1 MSDKNHSV
9 TYKVAGMG
17 ADYIY
22 QQDKADNKAGETHQ
36 SLAGHMWY
44 SVSDGTT
51 KSSYGFNSAFEQ
63 MSGEGAVSAFDD
75 AAYQKT
81 IYEVTI
87 QLTEAQY
94 SKLINFSKN
103 PESAGFD
110 SSVYN
115 VLTNS
120 CVDFVYSSLKTIGY
134 NEKEFEGA
142 LLPAANIVPIKNL
155 LDTFGAQ
162 IIRDDLTRRGDYYNS
177 EELQMCLWLDERD
190 VSSNLADSALRT
202 ERIAERNF
210 VAQMQKEINEFNFS
224 LSDLVK
230 PGNGFLYQDTNGITS
245 WNGGAAAFQQH
256 VFENNGLNIFNG
268 GYSWQSNFNQK
279 MDRILSAEKSM
290 QDFINSDFGK
300 ADKALGGKAADV
312 SKKTEDK
319 KADMAEA
326 FGEFTPLV
334 LDLSG
339 DGIKTRSIFD
349 KIKGFEFVPGEKNA
363 YHGWL
368 DRESG
373 FLAFD
378 ENGNNI
384 IDNGRELFG
393 SASEDGFTLL
403 SRLDSNLDGRIDA
416 SDDLFDKLR
425 VWQDKNQNTIS
436 EAGEL
441 MSLQEAKI
449 RSISLED
456 VEATYRPDKNGNTI
470 KWISDYM
477 LESGETR
484 EIADV
489 YFTYS
494 KPNLSIADKMT
505 NSPIDL
511 TLEQQMQSLVNS
523 MTTMDPAT
531 SSETLRAPSTVELH
545 NAPLVAMVGRSELPS
560 DF

>member
-22 QQDKADNKAGETHQ
+22 QQDKAGNKAGDTHQ

-51 KSSYGFNSAFEQ
+51 KNSYGFTSAFEQ

-94 SKLINFSKN
+94 SNLISFSKN
-103 PESAGFD
+103 PDMAGFD
-110 SSVYN
+110 ASTYN

-134 NEKEFEGA
+134 NEKEFEGS
-142 LLPAANIVPIKNL
+142 LVPAANITPIKNL
-155 LDTFGAQ
+155 LDSFGAQ

-177 EELQMCLWLDERD
+177 DELQMCLWLDERD
-190 VSSNLADSALRT
+190 VSSNLLDSGLRN
-202 ERIAERNF
+202 ERIAERDF
-210 VAQMQKEINEFNFS
+210 IAQMQKEINEFNFS

-230 PGNGFLYQDTNGITS
+230 PGNGFLYQDYNGITS
-245 WNGGAAAFQQH
+245 WNGGAAAFQEH
-256 VFENNGLNIFNG
+256 VFENNGLDIFNG

-279 MDRILSAEKSM
+279 MDRINSAEKSM
-290 QDFINSDFGK
+290 QEFINSDFGK
-300 ADKALGGKAADV
+300 ADKALGGKAAEV
-312 SKKTEDK
+312 SKKTEEK
-319 KADMAEA
+319 KADMQEA

-378 ENGNNI
+378 ENDNGI

-416 SDDLFDKLR
+416 ADEFFDKLR

-441 MSLQEAKI
+441 MNLQEAKI

-470 KWISDYM
+470 KLVSNYM

-484 EIADV
+484 EIADI
-489 YFTYS
+489 YFSYS
-494 KPNLSIADKMT
+494 KPTFAIANKMANDPFALS
-505 NSPIDL
+505 
-511 TLEQQMQSLVNS
+511 LEQQTQSFVD
-523 MTTMDPAT
+523 TIAT
-531 SSETLRAPSTVELH
+531 VKSAPRIEVIRVPNTVEQ
-545 NAPLVAMVGRSELPS
+545 NNVPMVAMVGQPELPT

>member
-22 QQDKADNKAGETHQ
+22 QQDKAGNKAGDTHQ

-51 KSSYGFNSAFEQ
+51 KNSYGFTSAFEQ

-94 SKLINFSKN
+94 SNLISFSKN
-103 PESAGFD
+103 PELAGFD
-110 SSVYN
+110 ASTYN

-134 NEKEFEGA
+134 NEKEFEGS

-155 LDTFGAQ
+155 LDSFGAQ

-177 EELQMCLWLDERD
+177 DELQMCLWLDERD
-190 VSSNLADSALRT
+190 VSSNLSDTGLRN
-202 ERIAERNF
+202 ERIAERDF
-210 VAQMQKEINEFNFS
+210 IAQMQKEINEFNFS

-230 PGNGFLYQDTNGITS
+230 PGNGFLYQDYNGITS
-245 WNGGAAAFQQH
+245 WNGGVAAFQEH
-256 VFENNGLNIFNG
+256 VFENNGLDIFNG

-279 MDRILSAEKSM
+279 MDRINSAEKSM
-290 QDFINSDFGK
+290 QEFINSDFGK
-300 ADKALGGKAADV
+300 ADKALGGKAAEV
-312 SKKTEDK
+312 SKKTEEK
-319 KADMAEA
+319 KADMQEA

-378 ENGNNI
+378 ENDNGI

-416 SDDLFDKLR
+416 ADDFFDKLR

-470 KWISDYM
+470 KWVSDYM

-494 KPNLSIADKMT
+494 KPTSAIANKMASDPFALS
-505 NSPIDL
+505 
-511 TLEQQMQSLVNS
+511 LEQQTQSFVD
-523 MTTMDPAT
+523 TIAT
-531 SSETLRAPSTVELH
+531 VKSAPRIEVIRAPNTVEQH
-545 NAPLVAMVGRSELPS
+545 NVPMVAMVGQPELPT